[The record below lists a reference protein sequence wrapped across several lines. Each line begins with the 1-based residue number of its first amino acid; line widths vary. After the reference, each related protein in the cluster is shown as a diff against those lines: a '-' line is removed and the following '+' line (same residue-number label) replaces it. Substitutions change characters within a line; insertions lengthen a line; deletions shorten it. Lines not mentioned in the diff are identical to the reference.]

1 MFQTHSDSDCSG
13 LAKEFILPGWR
24 VGWIVIHD
32 KGTGRLAELRVGIK
46 NLTQIVLGANS
57 LIQAA
62 IPRVLCPE
70 KDSEDEASLK
80 AFHDKY
86 MDILRSN
93 ALLCKS
99 AALECPELT
108 VIEPMGA
115 MYVMI
120 GVDIDSLDG
129 VTDDADFA
137 KQLLTEENLFLLP
150 GQCFGMKN
158 YVRLVTCPPVETILE
173 AFARLKLFCD
183 RHRTTAKKEEIVT
196 RERGHSQVGRY

>member
-1 MFQTHSDSDCSG
+1 MFFPLPLPPG

-24 VGWIVIHD
+24 VGWIVMHD

-70 KDSEDEASLK
+70 PGSEDEVSLK
-80 AFHDKY
+80 EFHARY

-93 ALLCKS
+93 AEVCKS

-108 VIEPMGA
+108 VIEPLGA

-129 VTDDADFA
+129 VKDDADFA

-158 YVRLVTCPPVETILE
+158 YVRLVTCPPVEVILE

-183 RHRTTAKKEEIVT
+183 RHRTAEKDVEIT
-196 RERGHSQVGRY
+196 RERGLSSVGRY